1 VRAMKR
7 GHRSAGEVDVEVK
20 GKNLPITAALRDQVV
35 SKMQRLD
42 RYLDQLNVI
51 HVELCTEPTKS
62 ASDHNSVEATAT
74 VRGRT
79 IRVRTSNADMYAA
92 IDESVDKLY
101 RQLNRTK
108 ERMKTHSGASLA
120 DSLPPD
126 VQEPAD
132 AADGSDEFGDEPTI
146 IVERITTEPM
156 FEDEAVGELESSDRT
171 FLVFLNA
178 RSEQVNVLYRH
189 ANGTYGLI
197 EPRGR

>member
-1 VRAMKR
+1 M
-7 GHRSAGEVDVEVK
+7 
-20 GKNLPITAALRDQVV
+20 PITAALRDQVV

-42 RYLDQLNVI
+42 KYLDQLNVI

-120 DSLPPD
+120 NSLPAD
-126 VQEPAD
+126 VVGAGRHDAMVQTSPATSPPSSWN
-132 AADGSDEFGDEPTI
+132 GSRPN
-146 IVERITTEPM
+146 RCSRKRPWANWSPAITPSW
-156 FEDEAVGELESSDRT
+156 SS
-171 FLVFLNA
+171 
-178 RSEQVNVLYRH
+178 
-189 ANGTYGLI
+189 
-197 EPRGR
+197 